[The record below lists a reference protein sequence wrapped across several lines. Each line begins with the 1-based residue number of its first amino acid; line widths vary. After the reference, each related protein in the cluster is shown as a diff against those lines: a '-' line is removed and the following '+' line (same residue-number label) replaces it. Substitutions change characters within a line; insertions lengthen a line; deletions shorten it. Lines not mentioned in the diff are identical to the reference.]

1 MTFPLF
7 RDNRVIMVHLR
18 FTSLLLGL
26 LLSFVV
32 APVVPTVLA
41 NKGKKLFPLCAFHVR
56 KHGNSNEDDIA

>member
-1 MTFPLF
+1 
-7 RDNRVIMVHLR
+7 MVHLR